1 MSQIDELI
9 QEFAEDV
16 PNYISTA
23 IVDMN
28 SGMGV
33 GSYSADPDFDAGA
46 ANAAYTDFVQANR
59 DALEILG
66 ADPLDTT
73 DILVTTNGMYLLIRE
88 LSEDYY
94 MGTAISQDGN
104 LALARKQMEQYEE
117 KFLREL
123 PGAGDAASSE
133 EERASRNSVVG

>member
-1 MSQIDELI
+1 MSEIEGLI
-9 QEFAEDV
+9 KEFAENV

-23 IVDMN
+23 IVDME

-33 GSYSADPDFDAGA
+33 GSYSKDPEFDASA

-59 DALEILG
+59 DALDILG
-66 ADPLDTT
+66 ADPLGTT

-94 MGTAISQDGN
+94 MGTAVSQEGN
-104 LALARKQMEQYEE
+104 LALVRKQMEQYEE
-117 KFLREL
+117 AFLKEL
-123 PGAGDAASSE
+123 PGTGVESEQDEIGSNGIAG
-133 EERASRNSVVG
+133 

>member
-1 MSQIDELI
+1 MSKIDDLI
-9 QEFAEDV
+9 QDFADNV

-23 IVDMN
+23 IVDMD

-33 GSYSADPDFDAGA
+33 GSYSADPEFDASA

-59 DALEILG
+59 DALEILD

-73 DILVTTNGMYLLIRE
+73 DILITTNGMYLLIRE
-88 LSEDYY
+88 LGEDYY

-104 LALARKQMEQYEE
+104 LALVRKKMEQYEDQ
-117 KFLREL
+117 FLREL
-123 PGAGDAASSE
+123 PGA
-133 EERASRNSVVG
+133 SVE

>member
-1 MSQIDELI
+1 MSEIDELI
-9 QEFAEDV
+9 QDFADGV
-16 PNYISTA
+16 PNFISTA
-23 IVDMN
+23 IVDMGT
-28 SGMGV
+28 GMGV

-73 DILVTTNGMYLLIRE
+73 DILITTNGMYLLIRE

-94 MGTAISQDGN
+94 MGTAVSQEGN
-104 LALARKQMEQYEE
+104 LALVRKQMEQYEE
-117 KFLREL
+117 RFLQEL
-123 PGAGDAASSE
+123 PGV
-133 EERASRNSVVG
+133 SV